1 MGEEKTRK
9 KNGQVPEVGGRKEVE
24 PSGEGQP
31 GNEGR
36 QRAEDGGHPAPASL
50 IRKEAAVRDNETSE
64 GV

>member
-9 KNGQVPEVGGRKEVE
+9 KNEQVPEVGGRKEVD
-24 PSGEGQP
+24 PSGEVRP

-36 QRAEDGGHPAPASL
+36 QRVEDGGHPTPASL
-50 IRKEAAVRDNETSE
+50 IPKEAAVRDNETGE